1 MEKRVFGQKLNY
13 IRKSKKITSEKL
25 AEKCDVNASY
35 IRQLEAGIRVPSL
48 KLFITLCNSLD
59 ISPEYLLS
67 HDIKTMEKPEERYAH
82 IVNKLQKLSPDE
94 LETIDC
100 LLEAYI
106 TKKESVK

>member
-1 MEKRVFGQKLNY
+1 MFGQKLNH
-13 IRKSKKITSEKL
+13 IRKSKNFTSEKL
-25 AEKCDVNASY
+25 ADMCDVNASY

-48 KLFITLCNSLD
+48 KLFIELCNSLD

-67 HDIKTMEKPEERYAH
+67 HDIKKMEKPEEKYVH
-82 IVNKLQKLSPDE
+82 IVNKLEKLSPNE

-106 TKKESVK
+106 IKKESVK